1 MFRFA
6 SMLAFIA
13 MLSAHAPASA
23 DQKPALRHGYVDSP
37 YGQLHYSTVTP
48 PGGGDKRTPHLV
60 LFHQSPNSSVEYTE
74 LVEEL
79 GKDRVVLALDT
90 PGHGGSD
97 GPTGIPRIEDYAAAM
112 RVALKNLGYGP
123 QRPIDV
129 FGFHTGSRIAAEIAA
144 TEPRM
149 IRRVMMGLSGVSVA
163 PPEEMEKLL
172 NSVYHPTSSEDAFRL
187 FCERLPNRIKSRDK
201 WKLDD
206 TIWGRMAVEELR
218 HLTRY
223 EYGHAAAFEY
233 GQRFDARLAQLTQP
247 VALIVVEDGTK
258 ASGLFKYSAR
268 EMSEKVVGMLKSS
281 KQAKVLPD
289 NFVLSDLHNNPGA
302 IGNAMRRYQDERI

>member
-6 SMLAFIA
+6 FILALIA
-13 MLSAHAPASA
+13 MLSAHTPTSA
-23 DQKPALRHGYVDSP
+23 AEKPSSRRGYVDNP
-37 YGQLHYSTVTP
+37 YGQLHYTIVTP
-48 PGGGDKRTPHLV
+48 PGGGDKRAPHLV

-74 LVEEL
+74 LVQEL

-97 GPTGIPRIEDYAAAM
+97 GPTEIPRIEDYAAAM
-112 RVALKNLGYGP
+112 SVALKNLGYGP
-123 QRPIDV
+123 KRPIDV

-144 TEPRM
+144 IEPKM
-149 IRRVMMGLSGVSVA
+149 VRRVMMGLSGVSVA

-187 FCERLPNRIKSRDK
+187 FCERLPNQIKSRDRR
-201 WKLDD
+201 KLDD
-206 TIWGRMAVEELR
+206 TIWGQMAVEQLR

-247 VALIVVEDGTK
+247 VSLIVIEDGSK
-258 ASGLFKYSAR
+258 ESGLFKYSAR

-281 KQAKVLPD
+281 KQAKVLPED
-289 NFVLSDLHNNPGA
+289 FVLSDLHNNPGP
-302 IGNAMRRYQDERI
+302 IGNAMRRFQDERT

>member
-1 MFRFA
+1 MFRCA
-6 SMLAFIA
+6 PTLALLAVLSM
-13 MLSAHAPASA
+13 HAPTCAAEKS
-23 DQKPALRHGYVDSP
+23 ALRHGYIDSP
-37 YGQLHYSTVTP
+37 YGQLHYSMVTP
-48 PGGGDKRTPHLV
+48 PGGGSKKTPHLV

-74 LVEEL
+74 LLEEL

-97 GPTGIPRIEDYAAAM
+97 GPTEIPRIEDYAAAM
-112 RVALKNLGYGP
+112 RVALKNLGYAAT
-123 QRPIDV
+123 RPIDV

-144 TEPRM
+144 TEPKM

-163 PPEEMEKLL
+163 PPEEMQQLL
-172 NSVYHPTSSEDAFRL
+172 HSVYHPTSSEDAFKR
-187 FCERLPNRIKSRDK
+187 FCERLPSRIKSRDK

-233 GQRFDARLAQLTQP
+233 GQRFDTRLAQLTQP
-247 VALIVVEDGTK
+247 VALIVIEDGTK

-289 NFVLSDLHNNPGA
+289 NFVLSDLHNDAAA

>member
-6 SMLAFIA
+6 STLTFIILLA
-13 MLSAHAPASA
+13 AHAPASA
-23 DQKPALRHGYVDSP
+23 AEQSTVRRGYVDSP
-37 YGQLHYSTVTP
+37 YGQLHYTKATP
-48 PGGGDKRTPHLV
+48 PGGGNKKTPHLV

-97 GPTGIPRIEDYAAAM
+97 GPTEIPRIEDYAAAM
-112 RVALKNLGYGP
+112 SVALKNLGYGP
-123 QRPIDV
+123 KRPVDA
-129 FGFHTGSRIAAEIAA
+129 FGFHTGSRIVAEIAA
-144 TEPRM
+144 TEPKM

-172 NSVYHPTSSEDAFRL
+172 KSVYHPTSSDDAFRL
-187 FCERLPNRIKSRDK
+187 FCERLPNQIKARDRR
-201 WKLDD
+201 KLDD
-206 TIWGRMAVEELR
+206 TIWGQMAVEQLR

-247 VALIVVEDGTK
+247 VSLIVIEDGSK
-258 ASGLFKYSAR
+258 ESGLFKYSAR
-268 EMSEKVVGMLKSS
+268 EMSDKVVGMLTSS
-281 KQAKVLPD
+281 KQAKVLPED
-289 NFVLSDLHNNPGA
+289 FVLGDLHNNPA
-302 IGNAMRRYQDERI
+302 PIADAMRRFQDEGI